1 MKINRKPIELTQ
13 EQLRKLQL
21 TELEML
27 VEFDRICRK
36 NNIHYILG
44 YGTLL
49 GAVRHNGFI
58 PWDDDVDVFLMRDE
72 YNKFCEACKTDL
84 NTEKFFLQNWIKI
97 LIQDMLNYEEMIHN
111 MFGLDRKE

>member
-72 YNKFCEACKTDL
+72 YNTICEACKTDL
-84 NTEKFFLQNWIKI
+84 NTEKFFFTELGN
-97 LIQDMLNYEEMIHN
+97 
-111 MFGLDRKE
+111 R